1 MAEEYAAWGHRKIW
15 AMLRSDGIAVS
26 PASVKRALSRRGLL
40 LPARYQ
46 AARRQLA
53 RARRAV
59 FIAPPT
65 RRNRIWQ
72 TDFSV
77 FETTRGGIW
86 SLSGVVDYATKV
98 CLACPPSGTQ
108 SAIEAVESLEAAIR
122 CAEELLNL
130 PLIDDCL
137 NPATG
142 ELDRLVIVSDNG
154 PAYKSDLFARFI
166 ASKPYLTHVRTRYRS
181 PQTNGVVERFF
192 GSLKY
197 DHLYREE
204 IRDGA
209 QLMDEVAA
217 YLALYNRRRPHEALA
232 FLTPHEVYLDPA
244 RL

>member
-15 AMLRSDGIAVS
+15 AMLRSDGVDVS
-26 PASVKRALSRRGLL
+26 PASVKRALARRGLL

-59 FIAPPT
+59 FVAPPT

-108 SAIEAVESLEAAIR
+108 SAIEAVTSLEAAIHA
-122 CAEELLNL
+122 AEELLNL

-137 NPATG
+137 DPITG
-142 ELDRLVIVSDNG
+142 EIERLVIVSDNG

-166 ASKPYLTHVRTRYRS
+166 ASKPYLAHVRTRYRS

-209 QLMDEVAA
+209 QLMDELAA
-217 YLALYNRRRPHEALA
+217 YMRLYNTRRPHEALA
-232 FLTPHEVYLDPA
+232 FRTPHAVYLDPA
-244 RL
+244 QL